1 LLIQLALGS
10 GLMLVTILIAGISV
24 WVMEWALIR
33 FDPWLRR
40 RPHRPKLLLM
50 IAVAAL
56 WVLLQLT
63 AGVWIWALTFNGLAL
78 FENLET
84 SVYFT
89 LVTYTTLGFGD
100 VLLPLE
106 WRLLAG
112 MASANG
118 LVSMGLLTAVLVELV
133 RQVRVLQAEAVRDDP
148 RR

>member
-1 LLIQLALGS
+1 MLIQLALGS
-10 GLMLVTILIAGISV
+10 SVMLVTILFAGISV
-24 WVMEWALIR
+24 WVMETCLIR

-40 RPHRPKLLLM
+40 RPHRPKLMLM

-56 WVLLQLT
+56 WVMLQLT
-63 AGVWIWALTFNGLAL
+63 AGVWLWALTFMALNL
-78 FENLET
+78 FETLET
-84 SVYFT
+84 AVYFT

-112 MASANG
+112 MASATG

-133 RQVRVLQAEAVRDDP
+133 RQVRVLQAEAIRDD
-148 RR
+148 RKQ

>member
-1 LLIQLALGS
+1 MFIQLALGS
-10 GLMLVTILIAGISV
+10 CLMLLTILIAGISV
-24 WVMEWALIR
+24 WVMEAALIR

-63 AGVWIWALTFNGLAL
+63 AGVWIWALTFNALSL
-78 FENLET
+78 FETLET

-89 LVTYTTLGFGD
+89 LVTYTTLGYGD
-100 VLLPLE
+100 VLLPQE

-118 LVSMGLLTAVLVELV
+118 LVTMGLLTAVLVELV
-133 RQVRVLQAEAVRDDP
+133 RQVRVLQAEAIRDD
-148 RR
+148 RKQ

>member
-1 LLIQLALGS
+1 MLVQLALGS
-10 GLMLVTILIAGISV
+10 LLMTVTILIAGLSV
-24 WVMEWALIR
+24 WAMEAGLIR

-40 RPHRPKLLLM
+40 RPHGPKLMVM
-50 IAVAAL
+50 IGVAAF

-63 AGVWIWALTFNGLAL
+63 AGVWLWAVTFLGLGV
-78 FENLET
+78 FQTLET

-89 LVTYTTLGFGD
+89 LVSYTTLGFGD
-100 VLLPLE
+100 VLLPQE

-133 RQVRVLQAEAVRDDP
+133 RQVRVLQSESMKDDA
-148 RR
+148 